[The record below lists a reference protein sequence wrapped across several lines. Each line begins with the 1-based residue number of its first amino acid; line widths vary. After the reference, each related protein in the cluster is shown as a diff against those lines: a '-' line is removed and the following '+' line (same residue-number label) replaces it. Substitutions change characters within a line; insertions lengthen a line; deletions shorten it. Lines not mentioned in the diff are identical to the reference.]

1 MDKMKNILIWF
12 GVVLFYLLG
21 QLVAPGILD
30 LFDISNTY
38 ITNIAL
44 LLSDIFIVIVLI
56 YFYKEDFIKGHD
68 DLNKTYK
75 DKIGS
80 TIKIWLIG
88 LVIMIISNNI
98 INLFTASGIANNES
112 LNRVVLDE
120 LTIYAIPTMV
130 IFGPICE
137 EIIFRLS
144 LKKIFKN
151 KYLYIILSGLLFG
164 GAHVLG
170 TSGIELLYII
180 PYGALGSAFAYI
192 YVKNKN
198 ILCPILAHMLHN
210 LICIVLILF
219 L

>member
-1 MDKMKNILIWF
+1 MDKIKNTLIWI
-12 GVVLFYLLG
+12 GVALFYLFM
-21 QLVAPGILD
+21 QLIAPSILNA
-30 LFDISNTY
+30 FNITNAY

-44 LLSDIFIVIVLI
+44 LLSDILLVIILI
-56 YFYKEDFIKGHD
+56 YFYKNDFIKD
-68 DLNKTYK
+68 YNDLNKTYK
-75 DKIGS
+75 DKIRI
-80 TIKIWLIG
+80 TIKVWLIG
-88 LVIMIISNNI
+88 LIIMIISNNI
-98 INLFTASGIANNES
+98 INLFTSSGIANNES

-120 LTIYAIPTMV
+120 LTIYAIPTMI

-144 LKKIFKN
+144 FKKIFKN
-151 KYLYIILSGLLFG
+151 KYPYIILSGLLFG
-164 GAHVLG
+164 FAHVLG

-198 ILCPILAHMLHN
+198 ILCPILAHIFHN
-210 LICIVLILF
+210 LLCIILILF